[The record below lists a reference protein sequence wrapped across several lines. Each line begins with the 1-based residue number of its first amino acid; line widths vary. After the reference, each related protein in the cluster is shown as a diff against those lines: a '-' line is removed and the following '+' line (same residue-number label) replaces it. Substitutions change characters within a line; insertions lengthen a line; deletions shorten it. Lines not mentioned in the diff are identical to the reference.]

1 MFEFGGVSLTLQN
14 LFSNPTTP
22 LPPAPL
28 LSRYPPPTDINRPS
42 TSPHHPSPFPL
53 VYTLSILHSAACLS
67 RASPRRNQK
76 EGDGG
81 IKGSVCSDCVPRRN
95 GILHK
100 VCCNGL
106 VARLGGRRNVLTG
119 VSEVLFNPLVRWNSL
134 GLDWAEPPTPTPI
147 HPTSFSHLF
156 CTGLCPIIIAPFH
169 IYTKHR

>member
-1 MFEFGGVSLTLQN
+1 MCFL
-14 LFSNPTTP
+14 
-22 LPPAPL
+22 LPYL
-28 LSRYPPPTDINRPS
+28 

-134 GLDWAEPPTPTPI
+134 GLDWAEPPTTTSPNPLTPNDPPPPPPLHFLDVGSGRVCLI
-147 HPTSFSHLF
+147 WGRFDLRRSL
-156 CTGLCPIIIAPFH
+156 GG
-169 IYTKHR
+169 